1 MATKHYGLLEGK
13 TGVVFG
19 PLNDE
24 SLAWQIALHI
34 HAEGGKF
41 IISNAPLAMRLGSV
55 NELSKLCGDAP
66 IVPADACNDE
76 DLETLFAEANA
87 QFGGIDFLVHSI
99 GRSENIRKKR
109 PYEDL
114 KYDWFMKTLDISA
127 VSFHR
132 IIHHALP
139 VLNDGASLIAL
150 TFIGAQRIFSEYS
163 DMGDA
168 KALLESIARSFG
180 AKLGK
185 RGIRVN
191 TVSQSPTMTT
201 AGNGIAHFQA
211 LYDFADKAS
220 PLGNATSEEC
230 ADYVVALLSDLTR
243 KVTMQNLFHDGGF
256 SAMGMDERVIA
267 LMGYDVSA
275 DAENPS

>member
-1 MATKHYGLLEGK
+1 MAIKHYGLLEGK
-13 TGVVFG
+13 TGVIFG

-24 SLAWQIALHI
+24 SLAWQIALNI

-55 NELSKLCGDAP
+55 NELAKLCGDAP
-66 IVPADACNDE
+66 VIPADASCDE
-76 DLETLFAEANA
+76 DLEKLFAAANA
-87 QFGGIDFLVHSI
+87 QFGGVDFLVHAI

-114 KYDWFMKTLDISA
+114 KYDWFLKTLDVSA
-127 VSFHR
+127 ISFHR

-139 VLNDGASLIAL
+139 VLNDGASILAL
-150 TFIGAQRIFSEYS
+150 SFIGAQRIFSEYS

-168 KALLESIARSFG
+168 KALLESITRSFG
-180 AKLGK
+180 ARLGK

-201 AGNGIAHFQA
+201 AGKGIAHFQA
-211 LYDFADKAS
+211 LYDFSEKAS
-220 PLGNATSEEC
+220 PLGNASAEEC
-230 ADYVVALLSDLTR
+230 ADYVVAMLSDLTR

-256 SAMGMDERVIA
+256 SAMGMDENMIA

-275 DAENPS
+275 ENPS

>member
-1 MATKHYGLLEGK
+1 MATTHYGLLKGK
-13 TGVVFG
+13 TGVIFG

-66 IVPADACNDE
+66 IIPADACNDE

-87 QFGGIDFLVHSI
+87 RFGGIDFLVHSI

-180 AKLGK
+180 ARLGK

-201 AGNGIAHFQA
+201 AGKGIAHFQA
-211 LYDFADKAS
+211 SYDFADKAS
-220 PLGNATSEEC
+220 PLGNATAEEC

-243 KVTMQNLFHDGGF
+243 KVTMQNLVHDGGF